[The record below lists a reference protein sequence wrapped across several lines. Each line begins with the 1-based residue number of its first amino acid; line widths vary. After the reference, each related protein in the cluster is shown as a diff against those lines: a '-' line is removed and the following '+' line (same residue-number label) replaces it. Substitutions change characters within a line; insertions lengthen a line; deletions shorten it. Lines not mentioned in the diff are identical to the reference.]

1 MIIRIWPLSPL
12 FYVLS
17 ILTKTLTVFFA
28 PMSIFFIINSDLPK
42 QRKIIITLTVLIIIL
57 VGITASAAQSN
68 IEFEWNSDEFWLGF
82 TAFAFQMRLDSVFV
96 LFLLPVIVGLFIIS
110 KINRYA
116 NSIQIL
122 IVGTL
127 LMSPFVTGLT
137 DLTNQPYRFL
147 PFLVF
152 FSVGVGMILTN
163 RMTR

>member
-1 MIIRIWPLSPL
+1 
-12 FYVLS
+12 
-17 ILTKTLTVFFA
+17 
-28 PMSIFFIINSDLPK
+28 
-42 QRKIIITLTVLIIIL
+42 
-57 VGITASAAQSN
+57 
-68 IEFEWNSDEFWLGF
+68 
-82 TAFAFQMRLDSVFV
+82 MRLDSVFV

-110 KINRYA
+110 KTNRYA